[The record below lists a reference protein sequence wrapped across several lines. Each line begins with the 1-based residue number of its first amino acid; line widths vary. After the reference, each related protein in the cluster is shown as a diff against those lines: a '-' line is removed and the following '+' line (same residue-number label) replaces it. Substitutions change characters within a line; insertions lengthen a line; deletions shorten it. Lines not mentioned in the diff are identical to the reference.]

1 MKLSSCALLL
11 LLVAVGAAA
20 GAAAEKER
28 ANKSAAA
35 GGLLWATGKDEND
48 LLTAIDSDD
57 PSAVEDDASDEF
69 AGGFSS
75 LDSMLQWAIGKL
87 IHPSSLLH
95 LGIKTEYKW

>member
-11 LLVAVGAAA
+11 LLALVGTAV
-20 GAAAEKER
+20 AAAEKER

-75 LDSMLQWAIGKL
+75 LDSMLQWAIGKQ

-95 LGIKTEYKW
+95 LGIKRE